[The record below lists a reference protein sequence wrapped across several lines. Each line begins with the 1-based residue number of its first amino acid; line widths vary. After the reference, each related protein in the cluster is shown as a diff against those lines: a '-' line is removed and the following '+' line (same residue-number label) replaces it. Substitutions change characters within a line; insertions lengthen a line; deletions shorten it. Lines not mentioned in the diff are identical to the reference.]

1 MWSFSVDAKC
11 LWFLQDI
18 IQTKHDGIMYSSIY
32 SLILNQVEQTWLKH
46 GGVWQQCSNVPAC
59 GFIQRSPAG
68 TLETQRTSM
77 SRQLIYPRLVSDD
90 YYSVFQV
97 LSQVLVNGF
106 YWNLCQSPELSLP
119 IPDSTAERR
128 ALPRQYMIGLHW
140 LNAQSSLPSVS
151 TPTDIPE
158 QASCPCRR
166 LLPPAGQ
173 LLHPLLWRNDG
184 QSV

>member
-1 MWSFSVDAKC
+1 
-11 LWFLQDI
+11 
-18 IQTKHDGIMYSSIY
+18 MYSSIY

-59 GFIQRSPAG
+59 GLIQRSLAG

-97 LSQVLVNGF
+97 FSQVLVNGF
-106 YWNLCQSPELSLP
+106 YGNLCQRPELSLP

-140 LNAQSSLPSVS
+140 LNALQTQSSPICIH
-151 TPTDIPE
+151 TD
-158 QASCPCRR
+158 R
-166 LLPPAGQ
+166 
-173 LLHPLLWRNDG
+173 HT
-184 QSV
+184 